1 MAADIREQTLLDRY
15 RKTGDTAILGKLY
28 SDYMHLVY
36 GVCLKYLKDREK
48 SQDAVMDIFESLV
61 EKLRQQEVA
70 NFKSWLYVVARN
82 HCLMILRSAAYKK
95 EMENKSVSDMEFA
108 LPVHHVNGRMEDED
122 MAALKKC
129 IEKLKNEQKECVSM
143 FYLEELSYRE
153 ITERTRFDL
162 KKVKSHIQNGKRN
175 IKICIENDREKRD

>member
-1 MAADIREQTLLDRY
+1 MAGTNRDITLLESY
-15 RKTGDTAILGKLY
+15 RRTGDTEVLGELY
-28 SDYMHLVY
+28 RPYMPLVY
-36 GVCLKYLKDREK
+36 GVCLKYLKDRDR

-61 EKLRQQEVA
+61 SKLREQEVA
-70 NFKSWLYVVARN
+70 NFKSWLHVVTRN
-82 HCLMILRSAAYKK
+82 HCLMILRSAAYKR
-95 EMENKSVSDMEFA
+95 EMENMPVSVMEFT
-108 LPVHHVNGRMEDED
+108 LPAHHENGRMPEGDLR
-122 MAALKKC
+122 ALKRC

-175 IKICIENDREKRD
+175 LKNCMEEHRERE